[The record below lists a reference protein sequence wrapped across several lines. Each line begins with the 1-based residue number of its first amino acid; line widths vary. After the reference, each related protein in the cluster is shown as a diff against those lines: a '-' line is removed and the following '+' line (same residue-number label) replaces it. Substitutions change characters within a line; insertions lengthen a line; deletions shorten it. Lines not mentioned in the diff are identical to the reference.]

1 MTSILKSYFLNVKTV
16 DCNYSK
22 YIVIFGKLISSVLYF
37 RSYENM
43 TVDTCTYGIITV
55 NKSRGTKNNYLSQ
68 NIPEIFIKW
77 IM

>member
-1 MTSILKSYFLNVKTV
+1 
-16 DCNYSK
+16 
-22 YIVIFGKLISSVLYF
+22 
-37 RSYENM
+37 M